1 MNMERVERL
10 RFLSTEFL
18 LSMIDMMDDLDE
30 ENRQIAL
37 EEIFYVLHEREVKE
51 YE

>member
-18 LSMIDMMDDLDE
+18 LEMINSLDDLDE
-30 ENRQIAL
+30 DSRQIAL
-37 EEIFYVLHEREVKE
+37 EEIVYVLYEREVKQ

>member
-18 LSMIDMMDDLDE
+18 MEMIDMLDELDE

-37 EEIFYVLHEREVKE
+37 EEIFYVRYEREVKQ

>member
-1 MNMERVERL
+1 MDMERVDRL

-18 LSMIDMMDDLDE
+18 MEMIDMLDELDE

-37 EEIFYVLHEREVKE
+37 EEIFYVLYEREVKQ

>member
-1 MNMERVERL
+1 MNMERIERL

-18 LSMIDMMDDLDE
+18 IEMIDMVDELDE

-37 EEIFYVLHEREVKE
+37 EEIFYVLYEREVKQNE
-51 YE
+51 

>member
-18 LSMIDMMDDLDE
+18 LSMIDMLDDLDE
-30 ENRQIAL
+30 ENRQTAL
-37 EEIFYVLHEREVKE
+37 EEIFYVLYEREVKE

>member
-1 MNMERVERL
+1 MNMERVEKL

-18 LSMIDMMDDLDE
+18 LSMIDRMDDLDE
-30 ENRQIAL
+30 EKRQIAR
-37 EEIFYVLHEREVKE
+37 EEIFYVLYEREVKE